1 MLDIGVLFFLM
12 QNLVH
17 SVIFQ
22 MNMLALSFRIVFY
35 VRVYDEYDYPLLS
48 EGLRISFWMVLFGKT
63 IAHTDIK
70 QDSYLKKKNTM

>member
-1 MLDIGVLFFLM
+1 
-12 QNLVH
+12 
-17 SVIFQ
+17 

-70 QDSYLKKKNTM
+70 QDKELFKKKKTCNRIHNSHSIAFLVMSLPKG